1 MTIRKNIFIG
11 EVDLFQSELNEKQ
24 PKKLQETGNESQE
37 IDKRSKLALNG
48 AVAGLSYN
56 TIIYR
61 RKSQVGQYLVRMAR
75 AGTPYCC

>member
-1 MTIRKNIFIG
+1 
-11 EVDLFQSELNEKQ
+11 VDLFQSELNEKQ

-48 AVAGLSYN
+48 AVTGLSYN
-56 TIIYR
+56 TIDR
-61 RKSQVGQYLVRMAR
+61 MKSQVGQYLVRMAR